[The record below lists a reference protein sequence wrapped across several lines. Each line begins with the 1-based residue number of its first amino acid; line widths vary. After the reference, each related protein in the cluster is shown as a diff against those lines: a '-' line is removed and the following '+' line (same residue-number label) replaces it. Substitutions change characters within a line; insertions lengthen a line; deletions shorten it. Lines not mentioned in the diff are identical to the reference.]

1 LYLFIFLSEKTNGAV
16 AGFEGC
22 QGWRRALVTKSE
34 RPRAI
39 SVQDFRFLW

>member
-1 LYLFIFLSEKTNGAV
+1 LYLFIFLPEKTNVV
-16 AGFEGC
+16 AGFEGWL
-22 QGWRRALVTKSE
+22 GWRRAAVTKSE